1 MRFVWAVAA
10 FVVAALL
17 IGAGIAQRTI
27 FQGPGTQTT
36 QVSVEGDTRYTMID
50 GAVFAA
56 LPGTQTLEVD
66 GAGAVFVS
74 YGRTA
79 DVRAWL
85 SDQPH
90 AEVTAGANGAIE
102 TTQVASE
109 TRTDSSD
116 DGEASTGTPAER
128 NPAGS
133 DLWLGEFSSS
143 AALTTPLQ
151 LPATMSVLVASDGT
165 APAPSDISISWS
177 VPRTTP
183 WAGPLIVLGG
193 IVLAVGVVLYALGI
207 RHSRRSRG
215 PRRKAPPPLP
225 ETQPIDLAVEGAS
238 KGVITATPGTRSSTR
253 RRSFVVVPAMLAGS
267 LLFAG
272 CSADA
277 WPRLDA
283 TPTPSASPTVV
294 DVEDQQPP
302 AVTEAQAGQ
311 ILERISQT
319 VAQADTDLNAD
330 LAATRLDGAA
340 LAERRTNYTLR
351 SKFSDYAAIPA
362 IPAGSLPIV
371 LPQAFDG
378 WPRTVLGV
386 VQSGEGGATTSKL
399 IMMTQADPWAN
410 YKLVYTGDLGA
421 STELPGLAPSY
432 IGAAQV
438 PPDSSFLTIA
448 PDELAAAYAD
458 VLDKGSSST
467 HAALFDE
474 AGDEFAQKVASDRQ
488 SRLDQFNQTATNT
501 ATLTFGASAGS
512 QAPLALSTL
521 ESGAIVAVTVHE
533 TDTVTP
539 ANSDVVIKLDGN
551 REVQALT
558 GVTESATGVSS
569 TFADQLFFYV
579 PAQGSTDKIRVLGST
594 SHIIDAKVL

>member
-10 FVVAALL
+10 FVLAALL

-27 FQGPGTQTT
+27 FQGPETQTT
-36 QVSVEGDTRYTMID
+36 DVAVDQDTPYTMID
-50 GAVFAA
+50 GAVFGA
-56 LPGTQTLEVD
+56 LPGTQTLDVS
-66 GAGAVFVS
+66 GPGTVFVS

-79 DVRAWL
+79 DVKAWL

-90 AEVTAGANGAIE
+90 AEVTEGADGAIAVE
-102 TTQVASE
+102 QVARD
-109 TRTDSSD
+109 TTTDSS
-116 DGEASTGTPAER
+116 SGTPAAR

-133 DLWLGEFSSS
+133 DLWLGEFSGSS
-143 AALTTPLQ
+143 TLTAPLQ
-151 LPATMSVLVASDGT
+151 LPSTMSVLVASDGT
-165 APAPSDISISWS
+165 APAPSDIAISWS
-177 VPRTTP
+177 VPRSTP

-193 IVLAVGVVLYALGI
+193 LFLAAGVVLYVLGI

-238 KGVITATPGTRSSTR
+238 KGVIAATPGTRSSTR
-253 RRSFVVVPAMLAGS
+253 RRGFVVVPALLTGS

-277 WPRLDA
+277 WPQLES
-283 TPTPSASPTVV
+283 TSTPSPSPTIV
-294 DVEDQQPP
+294 DVEDQQAP

-319 VAQADTDLNAD
+319 VAQADANLNAD
-330 LAATRLDGAA
+330 LAATRLGGAA
-340 LAERRTNYTLR
+340 LAERRANYTLR
-351 SKFSDYAAIPA
+351 TKFSDYPAIPA
-362 IPAGSLPIV
+362 IPAGSLQIV

-386 VQSGEGGATTSKL
+386 VQSDDAGATTSK
-399 IMMTQADPWAN
+399 IMMMTQDDPWAN
-410 YKLVYTGDLGA
+410 YKVVYTGDLGA
-421 STELPGLAPSY
+421 STELPSLAPHY

-438 PPDSSFLTIA
+438 PPDSSFLVVA

-467 HAALFDE
+467 HAGLFDE
-474 AGDEFAQKVASDRQ
+474 AGDKFAQNVASDRQ

-501 ATLTFGASAGS
+501 ATLTFAASAGS
-512 QAPLALSTL
+512 EAPLALSTL

-551 REVQALT
+551 REVQGLT

-579 PAQGSTDKIRVLGST
+579 PAQGSTDKIRLLGST